1 MNLSEFAQFEQLKR
15 ALEELKAR
23 VEVLE
28 MKRAPG
34 RPPNPEKKAA

>member
-1 MNLSEFAQFEQLKR
+1 MNLAEFAMFQELKR

-28 MKRAPG
+28 LKRTPG